1 MVKVNCPIYMLT
13 KTYFDQIS
21 FETCAP
27 CIKYIRNCTFVMKL
41 GFTLKNT
48 LILNFILNK

>member
-21 FETCAP
+21 FETRVP
-27 CIKYIRNCTFVMKL
+27 CIKVHS
-41 GFTLKNT
+41 
-48 LILNFILNK
+48 